1 MPKSE
6 SESWAIL
13 DFGWSYV
20 TRNLK
25 EKKKKKKEDPG
36 YQTMEK
42 EIQFLIK
49 GRKYPYIVK
58 ADF

>member
-25 EKKKKKKEDPG
+25 EKKRRKKKTQD
-36 YQTMEK
+36 
-42 EIQFLIK
+42 IK
-49 GRKYPYIVK
+49 LWRKK
-58 ADF
+58 FSS